1 MSVKMFRGLLSNFL
15 LAMVAVCAEAH
26 APQDAVTLNQ
36 TVGGVRQGRWRVEG
50 RGGKTDE
57 GNYVDGKKDG
67 VWVTTSAEGVV
78 RSRVTFAKGVPKGEA
93 AYFYPDGEV
102 MERGYWN
109 VDHWE
114 GDYGRFHPN
123 GNKACEFH
131 YDASGRRQGRQAYF
145 HENGKLLFD
154 GNWVGGKISGSLS
167 IYNDQGR
174 KVMERNYDESGNFQ
188 GAQEVD
194 VASGEALTGG
204 REFRASGNFTIYDA
218 AGRKE
223 QTGQFRNGLLISGQ
237 RFRYDDK
244 GRLVA
249 TEIVR
254 DGKVVETRKRL

>member
-15 LAMVAVCAEAH
+15 LAMAAVCAVAQT
-26 APQDAVTLNQ
+26 PQDPGPLNQ
-36 TVGGVRQGRWRVEG
+36 VVGGVRQGRWKIEG

-57 GNYVDGKKDG
+57 GQYVDGKKDG

-78 RSRVTFAKGVPKGEA
+78 RSRVTFARGVPKGEA
-93 AYFYPDGEV
+93 EYFYPDGEV

-154 GNWVGGKISGSLS
+154 GNWVGGKISGPLS
-167 IYNDQGR
+167 IYNDEGR

-194 VASGEALTGG
+194 VAGGEALAGG

-223 QTGQFRNGLLISGQ
+223 QTGQFRNGRMVSGQ
-237 RFRYDDK
+237 RFHYDAK

-249 TEIVR
+249 TDIVR
-254 DGKVVETRKRL
+254 DGKVVETRKRQ